1 MSMSE
6 EEKKAIEKTLVETI
20 HNYEEYYKGTE
31 TILPQ
36 ISEDYKNANIILNLI
51 DTQQETLRK
60 QSYTNKKLRNKI
72 KTVRKERN
80 RLQKELEYYKDKK
93 QLEIDTAE
101 EVLKW
106 KGIYHLLSRKINGVL
121 EDKIKNKIKELKEQL
136 EHTNTMEWQEI
147 IKKQI
152 QVLEDSL
159 KESDIE

>member
-60 QSYTNKKLRNKI
+60 QSYTNKK
-72 KTVRKERN
+72 
-80 RLQKELEYYKDKK
+80 
-93 QLEIDTAE
+93 
-101 EVLKW
+101 
-106 KGIYHLLSRKINGVL
+106 SRGFRPL
-121 EDKIKNKIKELKEQL
+121 FAL
-136 EHTNTMEWQEI
+136 
-147 IKKQI
+147 
-152 QVLEDSL
+152 
-159 KESDIE
+159 